1 MEIRSVTRFS
11 SEDSEGSRSLFTTS
25 ALAALVLGAALAYA
39 AAATASVFHETAAK
53 RVDRGGVIY
62 AMTNA
67 ASGNEILVFARD
79 QKGRLQPVPHAAAP
93 TGGRGG
99 SVTASVDP
107 LGSQG
112 SLVYDAG
119 SNTLFAVNAGDNT
132 VAALDTGVFGFPLRL
147 QARVASG
154 GFIPVSLAVSGDL
167 LYVLNAGGTGA
178 VATFTIGGHGALTQI
193 GALDLHLP
201 PSATAPPFDQVAA
214 PGQVGIDALG
224 RHLIV
229 THAGGQELL
238 VAELDDDGVPVGP
251 IVSTR
256 TPGAGTFSFGITRY
270 GTLLVAEAASASVS
284 AFDSPAGLLP
294 LTATASAVG
303 TGQAATCWIIVHDG
317 GFAYVAN
324 TGSSTLSRYRY
335 TRTGRLELE
344 QAVAASTGTAPTDLA
359 FAANG
364 GFLYSLDAGSGEISG
379 FAIDRESGSLTPVET
394 QSGLP
399 AAAGIQGIT
408 ARDF

>member
-1 MEIRSVTRFS
+1 MESRFVSRSVGKDL
-11 SEDSEGSRSLFTTS
+11 EESRSLFVTS
-25 ALAALVLGAALAYA
+25 ALAALVLGAALIYA
-39 AAATASVFHETAAK
+39 AAATASVFPQDAAK
-53 RVDRGGVIY
+53 RVDRGGVLY

-67 ASGNEILVFARD
+67 ASGNQVLVFLRD
-79 QKGRLQPVPHAAAP
+79 QRGRLQAVPRATTS
-93 TGGRGG
+93 TGGLGG
-99 SVTASVDP
+99 SVTAAVDP

-119 SNTLFAVNAGDNT
+119 SDALFAVNAGDNT
-132 VAALDTGVFGFPLRL
+132 VTALDTGVFGFPLHA

-154 GFIPVSLAVSGDL
+154 GFIPVSVAVSGDL

-178 VATFTIGGHGALTQI
+178 VATFAIGEHGTLTQI
-193 GALDLHLP
+193 GSLDLHLP
-201 PSATAPPFDQVAA
+201 PAATAPPFDQVAA
-214 PGQVGIDALG
+214 PGQVGVDALA

-238 VAELDDDGVPVGP
+238 VAELDDDGAPIGP

-270 GTLLVAEAASASVS
+270 GSLLVAEAASASVS
-284 AFDSPAGLLP
+284 AFDPPAGLLP

-303 TGQAATCWIIVHDG
+303 TGQSATCWIIVHDG
-317 GFAYVAN
+317 GFAFVAN
-324 TGSSTLSRYRY
+324 TASSTLSQYRY
-335 TRTGRLELE
+335 TRTGHLELE
-344 QAVAASTGTAPTDLA
+344 RAVAASTGAAPTDLT
-359 FAANG
+359 FAAGG

-379 FAIDRESGSLTPVET
+379 FAIDRESGALTPVET

-399 AAAGIQGIT
+399 AAAGIQGI
-408 ARDF
+408 ASRDF